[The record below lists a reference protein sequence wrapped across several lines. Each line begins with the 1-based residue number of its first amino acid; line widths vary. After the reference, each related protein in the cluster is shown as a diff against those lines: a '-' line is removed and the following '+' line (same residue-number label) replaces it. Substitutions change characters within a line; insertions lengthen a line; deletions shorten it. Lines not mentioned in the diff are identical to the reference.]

1 MKSAPSLAIVV
12 LDQTF
17 VHRMFASLAATASPI
32 VIPDSVHNGPRA
44 PLALSTCAARRW
56 GARRPCNAFF
66 PEQIPRGVYSI
77 INFAFATIDPQTFEV
92 LPATPEDIPL
102 YKRLTAL
109 KKDDPTLRIYIAI
122 GGWTFNDP
130 GPTATVFSDIAR
142 SEANQKKFIKSL
154 IAFLNKYDMDGVDLD
169 WEYPEAPD
177 RSGRPEDFKNFPKF
191 MENLSKE
198 LQQTAGRGGLSIT
211 LPASFWYLQH
221 FDLVKLKKSVDF
233 FNIMSYDLHGTWDKG
248 TNLHSI

>member
-1 MKSAPSLAIVV
+1 M
-12 LDQTF
+12 
-17 VHRMFASLAATASPI
+17 AST
-32 VIPDSVHNGPRA
+32 
-44 PLALSTCAARRW
+44 
-56 GARRPCNAFF
+56 
-66 PEQIPRGVYSI
+66 
-77 INFAFATIDPQTFEV
+77 
-92 LPATPEDIPL
+92 ED
-102 YKRLTAL
+102 T
-109 KKDDPTLRIYIAI
+109 
-122 GGWTFNDP
+122 
-130 GPTATVFSDIAR
+130 R
-142 SEANQKKFIKSL
+142 SKFIKSVMNL
-154 IAFLNKYDMDGVDLD
+154 LDTYDVDGIDLD

>member
-1 MKSAPSLAIVV
+1 VV
-12 LDQTF
+12 
-17 VHRMFASLAATASPI
+17 
-32 VIPDSVHNGPRA
+32 GYYEG
-44 PLALSTCAARRW
+44 W